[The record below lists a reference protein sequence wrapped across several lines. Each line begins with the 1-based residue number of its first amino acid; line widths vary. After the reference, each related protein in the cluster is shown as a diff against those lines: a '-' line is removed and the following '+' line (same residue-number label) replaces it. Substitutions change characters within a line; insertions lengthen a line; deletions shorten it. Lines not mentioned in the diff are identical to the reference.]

1 MPTPLPF
8 SAVAVLDPA
17 LVFSF
22 PKQPQFDRQMQSE
35 LKTWL
40 ANVRKNHADAC
51 YARVY
56 TMDLSTSEALLKFL
70 SKEIPLL
77 VPAGV
82 FPISFTPLAF
92 HHRLAEKEL
101 LPRGPYLQ
109 GISCHGLE
117 DLLEAEKRGFD
128 YAFLSPVFSTATHP
142 DLPPLGM
149 EGLQEAV
156 AAVKIPVI
164 ALGGVTLEN
173 AVACLAAG
181 SKGWAAIRAFMR

>member
-22 PKQPQFDRQMQSE
+22 PRQPQFDRQMQSE

-40 ANVRKNHADAC
+40 ANARKNHADAC

-56 TMDLSTSEALLKFL
+56 TMSLATSMELLEFL
-70 SKEIPLL
+70 SEEIPLL
-77 VPAGV
+77 VPACF
-82 FPISFTPLAF
+82 FPTSITSIAF
-92 HHRLAEKEL
+92 HHRSAEKEL
-101 LPRGPYLQ
+101 LPPGPYLQ
-109 GISCHGLE
+109 GISCHGLD

-142 DLPPLGM
+142 DHPPLGT
-149 EGLQEAV
+149 EGLQEAA

-164 ALGGVTLEN
+164 ALGGVTQEN
-173 AVACLAAG
+173 AVACLEADA
-181 SKGWAAIRAFMR
+181 KGWAAIRAFMR